1 MPRAKTYEVE
11 ATETATVTRDDAED
25 FITADRSKDAKDR
38 AAKEKDSKREKQTE
52 ERQFFEQV
60 QRDVGKI
67 IRKEECSEFLKQ
79 NEVNSRPHCLS
90 DYGEDGFV
98 GPSMKD

>member
-11 ATETATVTRDDAED
+11 ATFQSATETRGDDAQD
-25 FITADRSKDAKDR
+25 FISADHRSKDAKDR
-38 AAKEKDSKREKQTE
+38 AAKEKDSKREKETE

-79 NEVNSRPHCLS
+79 NEVQ
-90 DYGEDGFV
+90 
-98 GPSMKD
+98 